1 MKLYQKLL
9 LFVALAVAVSAFQY
23 GVNLHLDERRRGFEE
38 SIRILNT
45 ANEHLLEAIILEKTF
60 FNHPADP
67 VADETEALIQQ
78 AAEIIEGLPEKALAA
93 GSDVRAD
100 SLLPLLAEYQQT
112 FRQLRGKVDRF
123 QTETELF
130 NQRLARFNAM
140 AVEVVEQTRYEIG
153 MAMINV
159 EPVDQ
164 NLRSLDQN
172 IKNTLLW
179 LWQADLALKQDLIL
193 KKTPNA
199 FEERLQTILDHLGK
213 ARENAETLENFLS
226 DEAYSAYLAAAKEM
240 VDGLPE
246 QIAQIAKI
254 WQDQESLNK
263 ALEGIR
269 SAVLEKKNRILAA
282 GQAEMDRISRWLT
295 RTQHISFLLLIFG
308 LLAGGTALLVSIT
321 RPLNLAI
328 RDIATAARQTSKA
341 ASQVNDMSR
350 FVSESASSQA
360 AGLEDIAASLEELSV
375 MGHQTTQFTLGA
387 KDMMQQNIQMS
398 GRSLQR
404 VVDLTKRLKEI
415 KKKSDQMSEIITSI
429 NGIAFQTN
437 LLALNAAVEAARAG
451 EAGAGFMVVAESV
464 GDLAGQAGEAATRTS
479 DLLKGAMEQ
488 ISVVTGEM
496 DGMGTDFEGIIE
508 TATMIGEKTE
518 AITHASREQERG
530 IEQINAA
537 ANDIDRMTQQV
548 ASDAEEAAAAAIK
561 MKEQAEGMRGIARHL
576 SKIVTRRRLRASNR
590 P

>member
-269 SAVLEKKNRILAA
+269 SAVLEKKNRILTA